1 MVKVNVKW
9 GKQTFNDV
17 EIDATANVDTLKL
30 QLYSLS
36 MVPPERQKI
45 LGIPGGPLKDDDDLS
60 KRNIKEGTK
69 VMLIGTAEEAE
80 LKEPSAA
87 EKVKFE
93 EDMTPAEIAQALQL
107 QTKAPL
113 PVGLE
118 NLGNTCYMNSCVQML
133 RRIPEL
139 ETALEKVSGGG
150 DVDSQLAFEFRELM
164 KAMRSTTEAVKPV
177 RFLLALRAKVPS
189 FAERGPQ
196 GQPQQQDA
204 EECIRN
210 MLAAFAA
217 ATPEGDTNSIDKL
230 FGFRCRSAY
239 KCVECDDEP
248 EKVDVIQDRFLMCHM
263 GATTDPVG
271 HVRDG
276 IKLSLKE
283 TVDKSSEVLGRV
295 ATFEKTMAIESLP
308 TYLIVQFARFG
319 WKKANSEAGTQA
331 SKVKIGRK
339 VQFPKKLDVYEF
351 CTPELMKE
359 LGKNRQKDSE
369 QRDKDWDIAQKAL
382 KEGKNLE
389 VSEDNDASVQFV
401 DTGSFELQ
409 SVVSHQGRSADG
421 GHYVGWTIAEKA
433 DGKKVKEDEWLLF
446 DDETVSERPDKAV
459 DLGGGRLDTHIA
471 YFCLYKRAPVKITV
485 DGKAL
490 GGSAQSSGEAAGPDK
505 DKMDVDA

>member
-1 MVKVNVKW
+1 
-9 GKQTFNDV
+9 
-17 EIDATANVDTLKL
+17 
-30 QLYSLS
+30 
-36 MVPPERQKI
+36 
-45 LGIPGGPLKDDDDLS
+45 
-60 KRNIKEGTK
+60 
-69 VMLIGTAEEAE
+69 
-80 LKEPSAA
+80 
-87 EKVKFE
+87 
-93 EDMTPAEIAQALQL
+93 
-107 QTKAPL
+107 
-113 PVGLE
+113 
-118 NLGNTCYMNSCVQML
+118 
-133 RRIPEL
+133 L

-210 MLAAFAA
+210 MLSAFAA

-283 TVDKSSEVLGRV
+283 TVEKSSEVLGRV

-490 GGSAQSSGEAAGPDK
+490 GGSAQSSGEAAGADK

>member
-36 MVPPERQKI
+36 MVPPDRQKI

-139 ETALEKVSGGG
+139 ETALEKVSSGG
-150 DVDSQLAFEFRELM
+150 DVDSQLAYEFRELM

-283 TVDKSSEVLGRV
+283 TVEKSSEVLGRT

-351 CTPELMKE
+351 CTPELVKE
-359 LGKNRQKDSE
+359 LSKNRQKDSE

-389 VSEDNDASVQFV
+389 VPDDDDASVQFV

-490 GGSAQSSGEAAGPDK
+490 GGSAKSSGEAAGADK
-505 DKMDVDA
+505 DKMEVDA

>member
-490 GGSAQSSGEAAGPDK
+490 GGSAQSSGEAAGADK

>member
-283 TVDKSSEVLGRV
+283 TVEKSSEVLGRV

-490 GGSAQSSGEAAGPDK
+490 GGSAQSSGEAAGADK

>member
-9 GKQTFNDV
+9 GKETFSDV
-17 EIDATANVDTLKL
+17 EIDATASVEILKL
-30 QLYSLS
+30 QMYSLTR
-36 MVPPERQKI
+36 VPPERQKI

-80 LKEPSAA
+80 LKEPA

-93 EDMTPAEIAQALQL
+93 EDMTPEEIAKALQL

-139 ETALEKVSGGG
+139 EAALEKVSGGG
-150 DVDSQLAFEFRELM
+150 DVDTQLAHEFNQLL
-164 KAMRSTTEAVKPV
+164 KAMKGTTEAVKPV

-196 GQPQQQDA
+196 GMPQQQDA

-230 FGFRCRSAY
+230 FAFKSRSVY

-248 EKVDVIQDRFLMCHM
+248 EKVDVSSDRFLMCHM

-271 HVRDG
+271 HVREG

-283 TVDKSSEVLGRV
+283 NVEKSSEILGRV
-295 ATFEKTMAIESLP
+295 ATFEKSMAIESLP
-308 TYLIVQFARFG
+308 TYMIVQFARFG

-339 VQFPKKLDVYEF
+339 VQFPKKMDVYEF
-351 CTPELMKE
+351 CTPELQKE
-359 LGKNRQKDSE
+359 LGENRQKDSE
-369 QRDKDWDIAQKAL
+369 QKDKDWDIAQKAL

-389 VSEDNDASVQFV
+389 VPDDNDASVQFV
-401 DTGSFELQ
+401 DTGAFELQ

-421 GHYVGWTIAEKA
+421 GHYVGWTIDKKA

-446 DDETVSERPDKAV
+446 DDDKVSERPDKAV
-459 DLGGGRLDTHIA
+459 DLAGGRLDTHIA
-471 YFCLYKRAPVKITV
+471 YFVLYKKAPAKITV

-490 GGSAQSSGEAAGPDK
+490 GGSAQSSAPGEAAGADK
-505 DKMDVDA
+505 DKMEVDG